1 MKYTIILLLLL
12 PNLCLGQDSV
22 TIEGKVLD
30 AENREPISYA
40 NIGFPSVNI
49 GTASQRDGTFKL
61 KLPKD
66 LKDDSLQISA
76 IGYNTDKVHVSTFLD
91 NERVRFK
98 LTPKTYQLESI
109 TVTDRK
115 KSKWIGK
122 KIPPIMG
129 SASYGFR
136 THPERLGA
144 AFAFRVTW
152 DKNLPIKILHSRI
165 LLKRASN
172 DSLKIRCGIAKVD
185 PETKLPANEFVN
197 NRVVNIA
204 EKEKGWMTCNFDRE
218 NVFIDESEFFIVFEW
233 LNKEDERIVPMIAT
247 GLFFK
252 SDSYIRHHALA
263 KWEKSSA
270 NNLIYSVKVEY

>member
-91 NERVRFK
+91 SERVRFQ

-109 TVTDRK
+109 TVTDK
-115 KSKWIGK
+115 KNPNGLVK
-122 KIPPIMG
+122 KYLQLWEVHLMDFEPIQRG
-129 SASYGFR
+129 WEQLL
-136 THPERLGA
+136 PLGL
-144 AFAFRVTW
+144 RGIR
-152 DKNLPIKILHSRI
+152 NYQ
-165 LLKRASN
+165 LKFF
-172 DSLKIRCGIAKVD
+172 
-185 PETKLPANEFVN
+185 TQ
-197 NRVVNIA
+197 
-204 EKEKGWMTCNFDRE
+204 
-218 NVFIDESEFFIVFEW
+218 ESC
-233 LNKEDERIVPMIAT
+233 
-247 GLFFK
+247 
-252 SDSYIRHHALA
+252 
-263 KWEKSSA
+263 
-270 NNLIYSVKVEY
+270 

>member
-1 MKYTIILLLLL
+1 MKYVITLLLLL
-12 PNLCLGQDSV
+12 PSICFGQDSI

-30 AENREPISYA
+30 AEKREPISYA
-40 NIGFPSVNI
+40 SIGFPSDNI
-49 GTASQRDGTFKL
+49 GTASRRDGTFKL
-61 KLPKD
+61 KFSQE
-66 LKDDSLQISA
+66 LKDDSLQVSA
-76 IGYNTDKVHVSTFLD
+76 IGYHTDKVHVSTLLD
-91 NERVRFK
+91 NEKVIFQ
-98 LTPKTYQLESI
+98 LAPKTYQMESI
-109 TVTDRK
+109 TVTDRR
-115 KSKWIGK
+115 KSEWIGK

-197 NRVVNIA
+197 NRVVSTA
-204 EKEKGWMTCNFDRE
+204 AKEKGWMTCNFDKE
-218 NVFIDESEFFIVFEW
+218 NIFIDEREFFIVFEW

-263 KWEKSSA
+263 KWEKSFTD
-270 NNLIYSVKVEY
+270 NLIYSVKVGY